1 MPDIALEPRPGDS
14 VGPYRITRVI
24 GRGRMGIVFEATADG
39 GEPVAVKVVTTEL
52 TQDEVFLR
60 RFRREVEAAQRIQHE
75 NVVPVLAH
83 GEEGGLPY
91 LVQALIPGGSLA
103 ERIVAEGKIGLAST
117 LGLLQGAAAGIDA
130 LHAGGLVHRDIKPAN
145 ILLDGDRAYVSD
157 FGLAKDSQASN
168 LTRPGQ
174 ALGSLDY
181 MAPEQIRGEDVSPA
195 TDIYALGCVFIECLT
210 GAPPFGGRPSMRVLF
225 AHLQDPPPDLTEL
238 RPRHPGRRGARGQP
252 GAGEGARGAPGE
264 RRGVRPARRASRRL
278 LSEKVHLLP
287 AGAADTVARVSASAR
302 RLIVYYAILAAVTVV
317 VVVVVFAAGQRREDA
332 ARRSPAATTWRRP
345 PRAAPGCRWTSR
357 SRASSSG
364 CAGPTGR
371 CSRRRGCATGA

>member
-24 GRGRMGIVFEATADG
+24 GRGRMGIVFEAQEDG

-60 RFRREVEAAQRIQHE
+60 RFRREVEAAQRIEHE
-75 NVVPVLAH
+75 NVVPVLSH
-83 GEEGGLPY
+83 GEENGLPY

-117 LGLLQGAAAGIDA
+117 LGLLEGAAAGIDA

-181 MAPEQIRGEDVSPA
+181 MAPEQIRGEEVSPA

-210 GAPPFGGRPSMRVLF
+210 GSPPFGGRPSMRVLF
-225 AHLQDPPPDLTEL
+225 AHLQDDPPDLTEL
-238 RPRHPGRRGARGQP
+238 RPDIPPAAARAVNRALEKEP
-252 GAGEGARGAPGE
+252 EE
-264 RRGVRPARRASRRL
+264 RPASA
-278 LSEKVHLLP
+278 
-287 AGAADTVARVSASAR
+287 AGYVQLVAR
-302 RLIVYYAILAAVTVV
+302 
-317 VVVVVFAAGQRREDA
+317 AAG
-332 ARRSPAATTWRRP
+332 S
-345 PRAAPGCRWTSR
+345 
-357 SRASSSG
+357 
-364 CAGPTGR
+364 
-371 CSRRRGCATGA
+371 